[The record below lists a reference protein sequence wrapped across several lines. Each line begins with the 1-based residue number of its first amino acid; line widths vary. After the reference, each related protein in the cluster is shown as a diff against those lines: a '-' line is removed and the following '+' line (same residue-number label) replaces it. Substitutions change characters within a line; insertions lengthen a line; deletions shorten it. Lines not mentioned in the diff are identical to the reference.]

1 MLNLDPK
8 DDENFIPEP
17 GFVLFLIP
25 DSIKN
30 TGDPNPKRCDSRF
43 QDLKD
48 VRADLEPPGPYPL
61 ADLDPPPPQNIP
73 FS

>member
-1 MLNLDPK
+1 MYFFVTDPILLPKMLNLDPK

-17 GFVLFLIP
+17 RFVLFLIP

-43 QDLKD
+43 LDFDL
-48 VRADLEPPGPYPL
+48 
-61 ADLDPPPPQNIP
+61 
-73 FS
+73 